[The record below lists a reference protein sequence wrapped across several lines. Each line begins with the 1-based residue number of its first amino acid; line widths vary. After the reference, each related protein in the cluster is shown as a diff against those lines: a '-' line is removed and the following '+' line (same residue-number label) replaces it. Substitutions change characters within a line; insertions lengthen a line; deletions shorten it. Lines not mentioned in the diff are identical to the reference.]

1 MTLLPILGLVLLA
14 LCLDSTV
21 GFLQP
26 HQPPHSNN
34 RGAQRKCGSILGM
47 LSVDEAM
54 NMKEACGQA
63 QGVLLDLTAG
73 EWGLLSVT
81 GEDRL
86 RFLHNQLTNSFTD
99 LKPGQVLESSYT
111 SSTGRTI
118 DLVTA
123 YVLQD
128 EVLLL
133 SSPSRHEQLLGAFNK
148 YIFPLDRVEVQRRDL
163 SGLFIW
169 LGPAS
174 AAQTVLP
181 QLLGND
187 DTLAPLPGPSQCQYC
202 SSSSFSMVLAE
213 GTGVAL
219 SGYTILALRA
229 RAASITAGA
238 VAAHVGRGGME
249 EWQALRVLQG
259 RPYPDKE
266 LTMDVTPLEAGLWHT
281 VDFEKGCY
289 LGQETLAKQA
299 NNKGERQKLYAVRG
313 KGLKERKRV
322 IDAEGNRAGVITS
335 CMNDMGLAYI
345 RKTVLNPT
353 TDMLFVDGET
363 QRIQVLDI
371 PYATRAATFNK
382 TTTPKEA
389 AAAAAAVNTTAADV
403 AAEAERKAKKL
414 EEMKR
419 RLEAFQAKSRQT

>member
-1 MTLLPILGLVLLA
+1 
-14 LCLDSTV
+14 
-21 GFLQP
+21 
-26 HQPPHSNN
+26 
-34 RGAQRKCGSILGM
+34 
-47 LSVDEAM
+47 
-54 NMKEACGQA
+54 
-63 QGVLLDLTAG
+63 
-73 EWGLLSVT
+73 
-81 GEDRL
+81 
-86 RFLHNQLTNSFTD
+86 
-99 LKPGQVLESSYT
+99 
-111 SSTGRTI
+111 
-118 DLVTA
+118 
-123 YVLQD
+123 
-128 EVLLL
+128 
-133 SSPSRHEQLLGAFNK
+133 
-148 YIFPLDRVEVQRRDL
+148 
-163 SGLFIW
+163 
-169 LGPAS
+169 
-174 AAQTVLP
+174 
-181 QLLGND
+181 
-187 DTLAPLPGPSQCQYC
+187 
-202 SSSSFSMVLAE
+202 MVLAE